1 MPVTKDTKI
10 TLINSALL
18 LGIFLY
24 YWVGGLMLDNS
35 YAKNQDHVLLGRIVS
50 GFGSIFFLVVIGIA
64 LQIAYTVKVLLNM
77 YRLENRLFLAA
88 NIVLIAIPWVVMM
101 YY

>member
-1 MPVTKDTKI
+1 MTKDTKI
-10 TLINSALL
+10 TLVNAALL

-24 YWVGGLMLDNS
+24 YWIGDMMLDNS

-64 LQIAYTVKVLLNM
+64 LQIAYTVKVLLSM
-77 YRLENRLFLAA
+77 YRLENKLFFAA
-88 NIVLIAIPWVVMM
+88 NIILIVIPWVVMM
-101 YY
+101 YN